1 MTCTLTKAKG
11 KIHHKCFPGNIP
23 KCSELLF
30 LKLVQFNCYHRSLCY
45 YWQKQP
51 PEVFYE
57 KVVLKKFAKVTGKHM
72 YQSVYF
78 NKVAGSA
85 CNLIKKRFWQ
95 RCFPVN
101 FAKFLRIPF
110 LQNTS
115 ARLLLYWTQLFC
127 LFSDQIM
134 LLFSTLCRSS
144 YWRCFIKKGVLKNF
158 TKFTGKQPY
167 HFKHFRS

>member
-1 MTCTLTKAKG
+1 MKK
-11 KIHHKCFPGNIP
+11 
-23 KCSELLF
+23 LF
-30 LKLVQFNCYHRSLCY
+30 LKNS
-45 YWQKQP
+45 QKSQ
-51 PEVFYE
+51 ENTCTRV
-57 KVVLKKFAKVTGKHM
+57 
-72 YQSVYF
+72 SI
-78 NKVAGSA
+78 
-85 CNLIKKRFWQ
+85 LIKLQAAPATLLKKRFWH

-158 TKFTGKQPY
+158 TKFTGKQLCQSLFLNKVAGWCLQLY
-167 HFKHFRS
+167 